1 MCSLVCSLGSLGPP
15 LVAGV
20 FLTAVLGCDPED
32 RTALSPA
39 AAAGPGGAL
48 TTPIAD
54 GGAFQQRAP
63 NSSRDSQLYFN
74 SGEGFYLQPWL
85 PPPTEI
91 ETRAGLGPLYNALA
105 CADCH
110 LGGGRGRPP
119 LTPEEEFAG
128 FVLRLGNGTRASSGE
143 AAGDA
148 RYGAQLQ
155 TRAIDGVAPEGTPRI
170 ETTLL
175 EGTYAD
181 GTAFELGSPT
191 YGLDRLQYGPA
202 DAGLVLSP
210 RVAPATIGLGLLEA
224 IPPARLAELEDA
236 DDADGDGISG
246 RLNRV
251 WDREQQRESGGRFG
265 WKAEQPNL
273 RQQIAAA
280 LSADLGVSS
289 LLHPE
294 DICTPSEL
302 CDAQGASQPELS
314 ERVLDR
320 IVSYLRLLSVP
331 ARRHADAPDVL
342 RGEQLFA
349 DAGCARCHVPSHV
362 TAADAALPELQSQI
376 IAPYTD
382 LLLHDLGP
390 ALGDGRPSFAAA
402 GNEWRTP
409 PLWGLGLYRTVSGHE
424 RLLHDGRA
432 DGVAEAV
439 LWHGGEAAT
448 AREAFR
454 ALDTEERAMLVAFVE
469 SL

>member
-1 MCSLVCSLGSLGPP
+1 L
-15 LVAGV
+15 AGV
-20 FLTAVLGCDPED
+20 FLSAALACAPAD
-32 RTALSPA
+32 RTWLLPDA
-39 AAAGPGGAL
+39 ATGPGGAL
-48 TTPIAD
+48 TTAIVNGA
-54 GGAFQQRAP
+54 AFQQRAA

-74 SGEGFYLQPWL
+74 SGQGFYLEPWL

-91 ETRAGLGPLYNALA
+91 ETRAGLGPLFNAHA
-105 CADCH
+105 CSDCH

-119 LTPEEEFAG
+119 LEAQEAFAG
-128 FVLRLGNGTRASSGE
+128 FVLRLGNGSRDAWGQ
-143 AAGDA
+143 AAGDPV
-148 RYGAQLQ
+148 YGAQLQ
-155 TRAIDGVAPEGTPRI
+155 TRAISGVAPEGTPHI
-170 ETTLL
+170 ETTPLP
-175 EGTYAD
+175 GHYDD
-181 GTAFELGSPT
+181 GTPFELGSPT
-191 YGLDRLQYGPA
+191 YDLAQLQYGPT
-202 DAGLVLSP
+202 DGRLVLSP

-224 IPPARLAELEDA
+224 IPSTRLAELEDP

-251 WDREQQRESGGRFG
+251 WDREQQRESVGRFG
-265 WKAEQPNL
+265 WKAEEPDL

-294 DICTPSEL
+294 HGCTAAESCRRSES
-302 CDAQGASQPELS
+302 DEPELS

-331 ARRHADAPDVL
+331 ARRGPDAPDVA
-342 RGEQLFA
+342 RGEQLFRQ
-349 DAGCARCHVPSHV
+349 AGCAGCHVPSHV
-362 TAADAALPELQSQI
+362 TAADAALPELQSQV

-390 ALGDGRPSFAAA
+390 ELGDGRPSYGAE
-402 GNEWRTP
+402 GDEWRTP
-409 PLWGLGLYRTVSGHE
+409 PLWGLGLYQAVSGHQ

-439 LWHGGEAAT
+439 LWHGGEAAA
-448 AREAFR
+448 AREAFEALDADER
-454 ALDTEERAMLVAFVE
+454 ALLVAFVE

>member
-1 MCSLVCSLGSLGPP
+1 L
-15 LVAGV
+15 AGV
-20 FLTAVLGCDPED
+20 FLTAALGCERLD
-32 RTALSPA
+32 RTSLLSDA
-39 AAAGPGGAL
+39 ATGPGGAL
-48 TTPIAD
+48 TTPLVD
-54 GGAFQQRAP
+54 GGAFRQRAP
-63 NSSRDSQLYFN
+63 NASRDSRLYFN
-74 SGEGFYLQPWL
+74 SGEGFYVQPWL

-119 LTPEEEFAG
+119 LAPDEEFAG
-128 FVLRLGNGTRASSGE
+128 FVLRLGNGARDVSGE
-143 AAGDA
+143 AAGDPV
-148 RYGAQLQ
+148 YGAQLQ
-155 TRAIDGVAPEGTPRI
+155 TRAIEGVAPEGTPHI
-170 ETTLL
+170 ETTPLA
-175 EGTYAD
+175 GQYTD
-181 GTAFELGSPT
+181 GTPFELGSPT
-191 YGLDRLQYGPA
+191 YGLAQLQYGPA
-202 DAGLVLSP
+202 GVPLVLSP

-224 IPPARLAELEDA
+224 IPLARLEELEDPA
-236 DDADGDGISG
+236 DADGDGISG

-251 WDREQQRESGGRFG
+251 WDREQQRESDGRFG
-265 WKAEQPNL
+265 WKAEEPNL

-294 DICTPSEL
+294 DICTASES
-302 CDAQGASQPELS
+302 CRAAETSDFELS

-320 IVSYLRLLSVP
+320 IVSYVRLLSVP
-331 ARRHADAPDVL
+331 ARRNAEAPDVL
-342 RGEQLFA
+342 RGEQLFREL
-349 DAGCARCHVPSHV
+349 GCAACHVPSHV
-362 TAADAALPELQSQI
+362 TAADAALPELQSQV

-390 ALGDGRPSFAAA
+390 ALGDGRPSFGAE
-402 GNEWRTP
+402 GDEWRTP
-409 PLWGLGLYRTVSGHE
+409 PLWGLGLYRAVSGHE

-439 LWHGGEAAT
+439 LWHGGEAAS

-454 ALDTEERAMLVAFVE
+454 ELAADERAALVAFIE

>member
-1 MCSLVCSLGSLGPP
+1 VLLI
-15 LVAGV
+15 A
-20 FLTAVLGCDPED
+20 ALGCEQAD
-32 RTALSPA
+32 RTSLSPEA
-39 AAAGPGGAL
+39 ATGPGGAL
-48 TTPIAD
+48 TTPLQDA
-54 GGAFQQRAP
+54 GAFQQRAA

-74 SGEGFYLQPWL
+74 SGQGFYLQPWL

-91 ETRAGLGPLYNALA
+91 ETRSGLGPLFNALA

-119 LTPEEEFAG
+119 IEPQEAFAG
-128 FVLRLGNGTRASSGE
+128 FVLRLGSGARDAWGQ
-143 AAGDA
+143 AAGDPV
-148 RYGAQLQ
+148 YGAQLQ
-155 TRAIDGVAPEGTPRI
+155 TRAVTGVAPEGTPQI
-170 ETTLL
+170 ETAPLA
-175 EGTYAD
+175 GHYGD
-181 GTAFELGSPT
+181 GTPFELGSPT
-191 YGLDRLQYGPA
+191 YGLAQLQYGPA
-202 DAGLVLSP
+202 AAGVVLSP

-224 IPPARLAELEDA
+224 IPVSRLEQLADA
-236 DDADGDGISG
+236 DDADADGISG
-246 RLNRV
+246 RVNWV
-251 WDREQQRESGGRFG
+251 WDRERQRQAAGRFG
-265 WKAEQPNL
+265 WKAEEPDL

-294 DICTPSEL
+294 DTCTAAEG
-302 CDAQGASQPELS
+302 CGAGAASAPELS

-331 ARRHADAPDVL
+331 AHRDADAPDVAQ
-342 RGEQLFA
+342 GEQLFGQL
-349 DAGCARCHVPSHV
+349 GCAACHVPSHI
-362 TAADAALPELQSQI
+362 TAADAALPELRSQV

-390 ALGDGRPSFAAA
+390 ELADGRPSFGAQ
-402 GNEWRTP
+402 GDEWRTA
-409 PLWGLGLYRTVSGHE
+409 PLWGLGLYRTVSGHQ

-439 LWHGGEAAT
+439 LWHGGEAAA

-454 ALDTEERAMLVAFVE
+454 ALDADERAALVAFVE

>member
-1 MCSLVCSLGSLGPP
+1 M
-15 LVAGV
+15 
-20 FLTAVLGCDPED
+20 FLTAVLGCDLGDSTSLQPE
-32 RTALSPA
+32 A
-39 AAAGPGGAL
+39 ATGPGGAL
-48 TTPIAD
+48 TTPLVD
-54 GGAFQQRAP
+54 GSAFRQRAA

-74 SGEGFYLQPWL
+74 SGEGFYVQPWL

-91 ETRAGLGPLYNALA
+91 ETRAGLGPLFNAAA

-119 LTPEEEFAG
+119 LAPGEAFAG
-128 FVLRLGNGTRASSGE
+128 FVLRLGNGQRDASGE
-143 AAGDA
+143 AAADPV
-148 RYGAQLQ
+148 YGAQLQ
-155 TRAIDGVAPEGTPRI
+155 TRAVEGVTPEGTPHI
-170 ETTLL
+170 EATPLA
-175 EGTYAD
+175 GQYAD
-181 GTAFELGSPT
+181 GTPFELGSPT
-191 YGLDRLQYGPA
+191 YALDQLQYGPA
-202 DAGLVLSP
+202 GAPLVLSP

-224 IPPARLAELEDA
+224 IPEARLERLQDP

-251 WDREQQRESGGRFG
+251 WDREQQRESAGRFG
-265 WKAEQPNL
+265 WKAEEPDL
-273 RQQIAAA
+273 RQQSAAA
-280 LSADLGVSS
+280 LAADLGVSS

-294 DICTPSEL
+294 DICTASES
-302 CDAQGASQPELS
+302 CRSENSNEPELS

-331 ARRHADAPDVL
+331 ARRNADAPDVV
-342 RGEQLFA
+342 RGEQLFG
-349 DAGCARCHVPSHV
+349 DAGCARCHVPNHI
-362 TAADAALPELQSQI
+362 TAADAALPELQSQV

-390 ALGDGRPSFAAA
+390 ALGDGRPSFGAE
-402 GNEWRTP
+402 GDEWRTP

-432 DGVAEAV
+432 DGVAEAI

-448 AREAFR
+448 ASEAFQ
-454 ALDTEERAMLVAFVE
+454 ALDADERAALVAFVE

>member
-1 MCSLVCSLGSLGPP
+1 L
-15 LVAGV
+15 AGV
-20 FLTAVLGCDPED
+20 FLSAALGCGRED
-32 RTALSPA
+32 RTSLEWEA
-39 AAAGPGGAL
+39 AQGPGGAL
-48 TTPIAD
+48 TTPLAD
-54 GGAFQQRAP
+54 GRAFAQRAP
-63 NSSRDSQLYFN
+63 QSSRDSQLYFN
-74 SGEGFYLQPWL
+74 SGEGFYVQPWL
-85 PPPTEI
+85 APPTEI
-91 ETRAGLGPLYNALA
+91 ETRAGLGPLYDALA

-119 LTPEEEFAG
+119 LTPDEEFTG
-128 FVLRLGNGTRASSGE
+128 FVLRLGDGARDTTGE
-143 AAGDA
+143 ATGDPV
-148 RYGAQLQ
+148 YGTQLQ
-155 TRAIDGVAPEGTPRI
+155 TRAIAGVAPEGTPHI

-175 EGTYAD
+175 AGHYDD
-181 GTAFELGSPT
+181 GTPFELGSPT
-191 YGLDRLQYGPA
+191 YGLDQLQYGPTA
-202 DAGLVLSP
+202 SPLVLSP

-224 IPPARLAELEDA
+224 IPEARLEQRADP

-251 WDREQQRESGGRFG
+251 WDREQQHQSAGRFG

-294 DICTPSEL
+294 DICTASES
-302 CDAQGASQPELS
+302 CRASESGEPELA

-331 ARRHADAPDVL
+331 ARRNADAPEVL
-342 RGEQLFA
+342 RGERLF
-349 DAGCARCHVPSHV
+349 DQAGCAACHEPSQL
-362 TAADAALPELQSQI
+362 TAADAALPELQSQA
-376 IAPYTD
+376 IAPFTD

-390 ALGDGRPSFAAA
+390 ALGDHRPSFDAE
-402 GNEWRTP
+402 GDEWRTP

-432 DGVAEAV
+432 DGVAEAI
-439 LWHGGEAAT
+439 LWHGGEAAM
-448 AREAFR
+448 AREAFT
-454 ALDTEERAMLVAFVE
+454 ALDVDERAALVAFVE